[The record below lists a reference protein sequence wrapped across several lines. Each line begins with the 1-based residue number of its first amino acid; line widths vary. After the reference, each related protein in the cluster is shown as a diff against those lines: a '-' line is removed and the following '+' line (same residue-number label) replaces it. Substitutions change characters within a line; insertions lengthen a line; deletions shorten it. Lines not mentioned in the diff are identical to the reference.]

1 MEDLRRRLYRG
12 VILFIVVFVLG
23 FFLAGVILKKILVFV
38 QLDNVTVAA
47 SSPFQYIEIAMNVGF
62 FLAIIACVPYV
73 IFSFFMFIVPAL
85 TKSERINLL
94 KSIPVSIAL
103 FVLGFSYGFSLLFY
117 ALELL
122 ADINVNLG
130 IANFWNIAQF
140 LSQIFIT
147 SALLGLVFEFPLL
160 LTLLIKLGMITSQ
173 DLKSRRRIAYFSML
187 FLVALLPPTDV
198 LTLVGMALPLVLL
211 YEGTIV
217 LNSKEHYTWIRT

>member
-1 MEDLRRRLYRG
+1 LEDLRRRLYYG
-12 VILFIVVFVLG
+12 VILFIVVFVVG
-23 FFLAGVILKKILVFV
+23 FFLAGVILKKILAFV
-38 QLDNVTVAA
+38 QLDNVTLAA
-47 SSPFQYIEIAMNVGF
+47 SSPFQYIEMAMNVGF
-62 FLAIIACVPYV
+62 FLAIIASVPYI
-73 IFSFFMFIVPAL
+73 IFSFYSFIMPAL

-103 FVLGFSYGFSLLFY
+103 FVLGFFYGFSLLFY

-122 ADINVNLG
+122 AAINVNLG
-130 IANFWNIAQF
+130 IANFWNTAQF

-173 DLKSRRRIAYFSML
+173 NLKERRRIAYFSML

-217 LNSKEHYTWIRT
+217 LNSKEHYVWTRA